1 MRAPVERLAEAGY
14 VSQALK
20 QLRLLNNPSLELR
33 ALRAELEALASNR
46 DVAMKLANEV
56 AASSGATAAVVRGL
70 TVSGRLNYYSGRVL
84 EGQQQ
89 FGRARELAVQIN
101 DAELE
106 ALALGEYIQSLL
118 RFVGLEAAVGYLAHY
133 RRTAIRAGRHSSLA
147 TLHRILAEAELKAG
161 RSHRAIREL
170 DLSGLHVEATQD
182 QVSLAQ
188 LHFARSAAVGLL
200 GDMFG
205 SLAHA
210 LKAVDVASECGATSL
225 LQSALVNVA
234 HCQIVLGLHRA
245 AEQTLAGLTAASNP
259 SLGRELVI
267 RGNQLALAT
276 AVRNEAL
283 ASSIDQQF
291 GPIAALQSFTNAQ
304 WYKLDA
310 LTYHLAFGRAAEAA
324 SIGQQCLSEPTEA
337 DRDYL
342 SRVEVATAEALAV
355 EGRHAPAA
363 DLVSRV
369 ATGHSGYL
377 PEFIAATQ
385 RVSARL
391 STDSTSAAFEHY
403 SRSAR
408 IFGHIGHIIG
418 RGEALHNAAA
428 LRASL
433 AVTGAPDAVVPH
445 VTTFYVEPAASFGRV
460 DVPSDA
466 APATMPEAMASA
478 TRAAAAMVDLTSRP
492 MLAGYELL
500 SLAASSGAADTAV
513 MLSRANGSSAVVGWV
528 GADRADEK
536 LLHPS
541 DDCVTFGL
549 GADRD
554 REITVVVRPRNQR
567 SARTTL
573 LALQRLVTNGL
584 TLHRAAVAES
594 ETSAIWPE
602 PLPEQQLGFVCVAES
617 MLELLRVT
625 RRVASSNITV
635 LITGETGTGKEL
647 LARAIH
653 NCSPR
658 AKKVFLPFNCT
669 AVPRDM
675 LDSQLFG
682 YKRGAFTGAQ
692 DAFPGVIR
700 GAAGGTLFLDE
711 IGELGM
717 DVQPKLLRFLE
728 SRDVHPLG
736 EPTPVAVD
744 VRIVAAT
751 NANLD
756 HLVAQGKFRDDL
768 YYRLNVVKL
777 TIPPLRERRE
787 EIPLLLDHFLERSQ
801 KEGSKSGIRI
811 GETAAEYLLLYDW
824 PGNVRELA
832 NEVRRAVALAESG
845 AVLMPEHL
853 SARLAAS
860 RRTVPVGQR
869 PPAPTELLVRRDQP
883 LNAAV
888 EHVERALIQDALR
901 VHGNVED
908 AARAL
913 GLSRKGLYLKR
924 QRLKIDEV

>member
-1 MRAPVERLAEAGY
+1 
-14 VSQALK
+14 
-20 QLRLLNNPSLELR
+20 
-33 ALRAELEALASNR
+33 
-46 DVAMKLANEV
+46 
-56 AASSGATAAVVRGL
+56 
-70 TVSGRLNYYSGRVL
+70 
-84 EGQQQ
+84 
-89 FGRARELAVQIN
+89 
-101 DAELE
+101 
-106 ALALGEYIQSLL
+106 
-118 RFVGLEAAVGYLAHY
+118 
-133 RRTAIRAGRHSSLA
+133 
-147 TLHRILAEAELKAG
+147 
-161 RSHRAIREL
+161 
-170 DLSGLHVEATQD
+170 
-182 QVSLAQ
+182 
-188 LHFARSAAVGLL
+188 
-200 GDMFG
+200 MFG

-513 MLSRANGSSAVVGWV
+513 MLSRTNGSSAVVGWV
-528 GADRADEK
+528 GADRADER